1 MNIDKFELVCWD
13 FDGVIKES
21 VSVKTDAFVE
31 LFQPYGNDVCNKVK
45 QHHIENG
52 GMSRFEK
59 IPMYLRWAG
68 VKLTDSIVKEFCT
81 KFSDLVKDRVIES
94 PWVPGVESYLRKNKN
109 NLKFI
114 MVSATPQTEL
124 DSICSH
130 LQLSDIF
137 FKIYGSPINKAN
149 AIRESMHDCRVTSS
163 ECLMIGDAQADIDAA
178 KENKITFILRRHD
191 LNKNLIVDSDAQV
204 ISDFLGWR

>member
-1 MNIDKFELVCWD
+1 MNLDKFEMIFWD

-31 LFQPYGNDVCNKVK
+31 LFHPYGDDVCSKVR

-59 IPMYLRWAG
+59 IPMYLMWAG
-68 VKLTDSIVKEFCT
+68 VKLTDGIVEEFCT
-81 KFSDLVKDRVIES
+81 RFSSLVKDRVIES
-94 PWVPGVESYLRKNKN
+94 PWVPGVESYLRKNKYN
-109 NLKFI
+109 IKFV
-114 MVSATPQTEL
+114 MVSATPKTEL

-137 FKIYGSPINKAN
+137 FKLYGSPIKKED
-149 AIRESMHDCRVTSS
+149 AIRESIRDSRVIPS
-163 ECLMIGDAQADIDAA
+163 ECLMIGDARADADAA
-178 KENKITFILRRHD
+178 KENKISFILRRHE
-191 LNKNLIVDSDAQV
+191 LNENLIVDPDTQV
-204 ISDFLGWR
+204 ISDFLLW